1 MDYQNPIFDQSAL
14 KSALMSK
21 YVGKSIEDVKTPAF
35 IIDRSIFE
43 SNCAGMI
50 RKAKEWGADF
60 RAHLKTHKA
69 SEF

>member
-1 MDYQNPIFDQSAL
+1 MLLMRSQSP
-14 KSALMSK
+14 
-21 YVGKSIEDVKTPAF
+21 IEDVKTPAF

-69 SEF
+69 SEFYDIDVVVARY